1 MGQNL
6 LFLALGALFGF
17 LLSRAGATEPELIAR
32 LFLFENLHLLWV
44 IVSAV
49 AVGAVGVALMRR
61 ASLRAVASGSPI
73 RFEGKPY
80 VRTLVLGSLLF
91 GTGWGLTGGCPGTVL
106 AMLGEGKLY
115 VLPIIAGL
123 LAGTWL
129 FGLWSSRQKPSS

>member
-1 MGQNL
+1 MGQKL
-6 LFLALGALFGF
+6 LFLALGVLFGF
-17 LLSRAGATEPELIAR
+17 LLSRAGATEPELVAR

-49 AVGAVGVALMRR
+49 AVGAVGVALMR
-61 ASLRAVASGSPI
+61 ATGLRAVGQNQSI

-80 VRTLVLGSLLF
+80 TRTLVFGSLVF
-91 GTGWGLTGGCPGTVL
+91 GAGWGLTGGCPGTVL

-129 FGLWSSRQKPSS
+129 FGLWSSRSHQSS